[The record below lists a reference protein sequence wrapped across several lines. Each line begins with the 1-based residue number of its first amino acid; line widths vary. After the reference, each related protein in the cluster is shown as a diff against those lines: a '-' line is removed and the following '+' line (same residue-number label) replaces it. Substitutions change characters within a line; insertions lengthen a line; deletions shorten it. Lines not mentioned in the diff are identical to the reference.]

1 MASAKQDPNRL
12 KEDVTRA
19 AEMLFRSGVMQHS
32 GHGNIS
38 VRLAEGRM
46 LLTSRETSRV

>member
-1 MASAKQDPNRL
+1 MTSAKQDPNRL

-19 AEMLFRSGVMQHS
+19 AELLFSSGVIQHS

-38 VRLAEGRM
+38 ARLAEGRM
-46 LLTSRETSRV
+46 LLTGRATSSV